1 MAEEMKITPVSEIS
15 DEDVEALRRLTAYY
29 LPLSPTGHGL
39 KPGDIKALLWKAFV
53 YGEHSVIGLLK
64 RLADEINAALREIS
78 EAEVAKGNDGVGIE
92 SIQKTAT
99 SGNVDTYTI
108 TLTNGEK
115 ITYTVTNGVDGKDGV
130 DGTPGKDGEDGA
142 DGSPGKDGVSVTH
155 RWEGTTLYITS
166 ASGTSSRDL
175 KGEQGDVFHISKVYA
190 SEAAMHA
197 GFSTDGLQEG
207 AFVMIATGDVA
218 DEENARLYVKG
229 ASSYTL
235 VCDLSG
241 SPGIQGNP
249 GKDGEDGEDGYTPKR
264 GTDFWT
270 DGDIAEIKS
279 YVDDAILNGAW

>member
-92 SIQKTAT
+92 SIKKTAT

-115 ITYTVTNGVDGKDGV
+115 ITYTVTNGVD
-130 DGTPGKDGEDGA
+130 
-142 DGSPGKDGVSVTH
+142 GKDGVSVTH

-249 GKDGEDGEDGYTPKR
+249 GKDGEDGADGYTPKR
-264 GTDFWT
+264 GTDYYT
-270 DGDIAEIKS
+270 DADKAEIVS
-279 YVDDAILNGAW
+279 AVIAALPVYNGEVTAV